1 MMEERPEAYKSVQA
15 VVDDL
20 EKRGCARGIAKLRP
34 IVTYK
39 VRSENMRK

>member
-1 MMEERPEAYKSVQA
+1 MIEERPEAYKGIQA

-20 EKRGCARGIAKLRP
+20 EKRGCARGVVKLRP

-39 VRSENMRK
+39 MRNENARK